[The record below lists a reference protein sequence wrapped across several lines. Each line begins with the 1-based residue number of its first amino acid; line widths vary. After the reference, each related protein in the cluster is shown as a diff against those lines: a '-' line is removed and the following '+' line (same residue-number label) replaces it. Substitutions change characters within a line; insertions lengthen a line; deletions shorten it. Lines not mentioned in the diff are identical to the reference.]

1 MKLYYQDCGTYIAI
15 AIESDNPEEI
25 ELQYNSFYN
34 YGATDGELHYMSDRF
49 AYIWTD
55 EKRMN
60 KYFVTSSLYKML
72 NDSDQLREHDPEGW
86 AHCCKGIKDGFM
98 PQARINAEE
107 RKSKMIRDNFAS
119 NPNLRHVPDVF
130 SLGYVDPQ
138 ENIRQAATNSA
149 KLNEY

>member
-1 MKLYYQDCGTYIAI
+1 MKLY
-15 AIESDNPEEI
+15 NPEEI

-34 YGATDGELHYMSDRF
+34 HSATDGELHYMSDRF

-55 EKRMN
+55 EERLK
-60 KYFVTSSLYKML
+60 KYFLNSSLAKLL
-72 NDSDQLREHDPEGW
+72 NDSEQYKSVEGG
-86 AHCCKGIKDGFM
+86 AM
-98 PQARINAEE
+98 PDARKLAEE
-107 RKSKMIRDNFAS
+107 RKSNMIRDNFAS